1 MKKCILF
8 LAMGFI
14 FINSFSLKSQT
25 QIGITVITDESSGTD
40 RAFTMA
46 DFITQK
52 KYTGAN
58 GALEPRLVDYVYGTA
73 YGLSG
78 KLTKMMASLALYKDA
93 KTVAQITCENK
104 WELISAALDAE
115 FVKLGFTSAGSKII
129 IDEGDEIKVY
139 EKRMVG
145 NLPGEMSFELPK
157 NIHSDEFK
165 INAGE
170 VKYFVAKDIAKELKE
185 LHGRYGSAN
194 ITESKFFKSKDIPK
208 ELKDAIK
215 PLASPIGKTMLM
227 PSMYISYGN
236 LLMEQK
242 EYATAQHCYI
252 QAILGCNELI
262 GSSKDKA
269 NIRAYAFAKLATL
282 QNELSTGRVLLAK
295 LYNTCASL
303 NRTTKMGEAM
313 NTENATYYK
322 NIRQI
327 REICT
332 KAEQNASSARAS
344 RFTAMMG
351 AVTSGLGTGFMAAGG
366 PEYASLASSVNVMD
380 ATMQKSQEQLI
391 ENMRFKEELR
401 SMSMDINSENFI
413 TDAGGME
420 NSNSYLAGEVLYF
433 LAQYQDDVKDVLDE
447 YAADKPVFAK
457 LLSGYYA
464 AATKSE
470 KNKALKEIFKQL
482 GKMEYTIVNFETRN
496 MAVPEKYTSAF

>member
-1 MKKCILF
+1 MKKYLLIQAIL
-8 LAMGFI
+8 LA
-14 FINSFSLKSQT
+14 SFATGNVTAQT
-25 QIGITVITDESSGTD
+25 QIGITVITDETTNTD
-40 RAFTMA
+40 KAFAMA
-46 DFITQK
+46 DLIVQK
-52 KYTGAN
+52 KYGDA
-58 GALEPRLVDYVYGTA
+58 GGVLEPKLVDYVYSSP

-78 KLTKMMASLALYKDA
+78 KLSKMMASFVLYKDA
-93 KTVAQITCENK
+93 KKIAQISCENK
-104 WELISAALDAE
+104 WDLIGEALDAE
-115 FVKLGFTSAGSKII
+115 FLKLGFAATGKKVK
-129 IDEGDEIKVY
+129 IDEGDGIKVY
-139 EKRMVG
+139 EKRMAE
-145 NLPGEMSFELPK
+145 NLPGVMSFELPK
-157 NIHSDEFK
+157 NIHSDEYK
-165 INAGE
+165 VNAAE
-170 VKYFVAKDIAKELKE
+170 VKYFVAKDIITELKE
-185 LHGRYGSAN
+185 LHGRYGDDD
-194 ITESKFFKSKDIPK
+194 ITDSKFFKSKDIPR
-208 ELKDAIK
+208 ELKNAVQ
-215 PLASPIGKTMLM
+215 PLASPVGKTMLM
-227 PSMYISYGN
+227 PSLYISYGN

-242 EYATAQHCYI
+242 DYATAQHCYI

-269 NIRAYAFAKLATL
+269 NIRAYAFAKLATM

-295 LYNTCASL
+295 LYNTCAAL
-303 NRTTKMGEAM
+303 NRTAKMSEAM

-327 REICT
+327 QEICT
-332 KAEQNASSARAS
+332 KAEQNARSARSS

-351 AVTSGLGTGFMAAGG
+351 AVTSGLGSGFMAAGG

-380 ATMQKSQEQLI
+380 ATMQKSQEQLV

-401 SMSMDINSENFI
+401 TMSMDINSETFI

-433 LAQYQDDVKDVLDE
+433 LAQYQEDVKEVLDE

-457 LLSGYYA
+457 LLSGFYA

-496 MAVPEKYTSAF
+496 KAVPEKYTSEF